1 MTCRI
6 AAKVAAKA
14 CPQQGSHH
22 FCRTRTSAASVFSIF
37 TILSGNHHL
46 KMARLQTG
54 IGEDYYLWPD
64 ENFLIKM
71 KIMIIMTIMKVMI
84 IAVTIL
90 AMVSNTVIEKDG
102 TEDDGES
109 DDVLGK
115 DSISM
120 RQQLFLSPWK
130 QNRFRIPALGIK
142 NCQTNL

>member
-1 MTCRI
+1 
-6 AAKVAAKA
+6 
-14 CPQQGSHH
+14 
-22 FCRTRTSAASVFSIF
+22 
-37 TILSGNHHL
+37 
-46 KMARLQTG
+46 
-54 IGEDYYLWPD
+54 
-64 ENFLIKM
+64 
-71 KIMIIMTIMKVMI
+71 MTIMKVMI

-130 QNRFRIPALGIK
+130 KNRFRIPALGIK